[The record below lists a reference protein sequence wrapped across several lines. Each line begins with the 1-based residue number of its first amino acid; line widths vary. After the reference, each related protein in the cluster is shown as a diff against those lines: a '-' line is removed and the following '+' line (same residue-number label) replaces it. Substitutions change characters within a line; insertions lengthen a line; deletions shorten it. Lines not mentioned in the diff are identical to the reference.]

1 MASMLYIVTHGTDN
15 PFKATTPFEMAAV
28 AADSEYEVQ
37 IAMLGDSVL
46 LLREGVFNNLH
57 GLGNAPFRE
66 AYEAVVARGIPV
78 YVCGTCMKTR
88 DVPDGVLA
96 QRGANPMDKGVFV
109 ELVAHSDNVVTF

>member
-1 MASMLYIVTHGTDN
+1 MASMLYVVTHGTDN
-15 PFKATTPFEMAAV
+15 PFKATIPFEMAAV
-28 AADSEYEVQ
+28 AADSNYDVQ

-57 GLGNAPFRE
+57 GLGNAPFKQ
-66 AYEAVVARGIPV
+66 AYEATVERGIPI

-88 DVPDGVLA
+88 DVPDSVIKE
-96 QRGANPMDKGVFV
+96 RGANPMDKGVFV